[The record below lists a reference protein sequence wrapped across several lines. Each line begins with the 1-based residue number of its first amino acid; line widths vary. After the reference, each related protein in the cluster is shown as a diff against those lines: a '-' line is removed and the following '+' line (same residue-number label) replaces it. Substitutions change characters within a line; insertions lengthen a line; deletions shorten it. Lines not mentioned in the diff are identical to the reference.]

1 MDYIK
6 NIKKIQDEI
15 KDQMEICDEETK
27 EWYQTMLDIADD
39 HLTTVIINKKMEC
52 VLNEVGKRL
61 QVLINQLDPSDKILP
76 ELQYIVM
83 IMQSL
88 YYNDNEIELD

>member
-1 MDYIK
+1 MDYLK

-15 KDQMEICDEETK
+15 KEQMEICDEETK

-39 HLTTVIINKKMEC
+39 HMTTVIINKKMEL
-52 VLNEVGKRL
+52 VINEVGKRL
-61 QVLINQLDPSDKILP
+61 QALINQLDPSDEVVP
-76 ELQYIVM
+76 ELQYIIM

-88 YYNDNEIELD
+88 YYGDTEIELD

>member
-1 MDYIK
+1 MDYLK

-15 KDQMEICDEETK
+15 KEQMEICDRETK

-39 HLTTVIINKKMEC
+39 HMTTVIINKKMEL
-52 VLNEVGKRL
+52 VINEVGKRL
-61 QVLINQLDPSDKILP
+61 QALINQLDPSEKIVP

-83 IMQSL
+83 IMQAL